1 MQYYGMSHQALL
13 KTITLNQ
20 PDPEKTAFIV
30 FFDSQS
36 YNRLQTNT
44 TKPDFDIKNISAINQ
59 QTIDQVLYDNLK
71 SYHSLILKID
81 DVDVATT
88 ETVNDPTITIPSRR
102 HAEKIAAFI
111 AANHDQ
117 TLYVSCT
124 AGVSRT
130 GAVIHY
136 LDMLTHNPHPWTHRE
151 TLDAQNN
158 LVYYWC
164 NDYYVPNLSLDQYL
178 QEIVNHHR
186 LNSMTCEQTL

>member
-36 YNRLQTNT
+36 YDRLQTTT
-44 TKPDFDIKNISAINQ
+44 TKPAFDIKNISASSQ
-59 QTIDQVLYDNLK
+59 QTIDQVLYDDLK
-71 SYHSLILKID
+71 SYHSLILRID

-111 AANHDQ
+111 DAHQDQ

-136 LDMLTHNPHPWTHRE
+136 LDVLTYNPGQWVHRE
-151 TLDAQNN
+151 SLDAHNQ

-178 QEIVNHHR
+178 QELVKEP
-186 LNSMTCEQTL
+186 LS